1 MKIKEYLG
9 GMGNDFS
16 ATMVCEHCSTESKLT
31 SGYHDGR
38 YHNLVIPAMH
48 CKACGL
54 NRAGQE
60 RTDEV
65 VAAAKAIG
73 IGVQMQ

>member
-9 GMGNDFS
+9 GRGNDFS

-65 VAAAKAIG
+65 VAAAQAIG
-73 IGVQMQ
+73 IGVQIQ